1 MKKVQE
7 PRVRKTHTVEPTVKK
22 SLTVTSRVHRQ
33 LLIGLLA
40 GIVVMSVVVLS
51 GQELEHLPPAAP
63 AFTVLHP
70 LAGAPRDGAFPYAG
84 LISSGNLYGT
94 TYEGGSGRCF
104 DRESG
109 ESGCGVVFTLSPAG
123 TETVLHNFKGG
134 DGANPHAD
142 LILDA
147 AGNLYGT
154 ALGGG
159 VEGGFCGGDGTCG
172 LVFKLSPTG
181 TETVLH
187 SFTGGEDGANP
198 LAGLLRDAAGNLYGT
213 TYVGGAFSFGVVFE
227 LIRCS
232 SAPSGY
238 DFKVL
243 YSFKGGADGANP
255 EAGLI
260 KDAAGN
266 LYGTTFFGGV
276 KSTACLEG
284 ASCGVVFKVSPS
296 GTEKVLYSFTGPDGA
311 NPQAGLVRDAAG
323 NLYGTTSGGGADD
336 HGVVFELVRCS
347 SVASGYEFKVLH
359 TFTGYPTDGASP
371 VAGLLRDAAGNL
383 YGTTE
388 AGGASEFGVVFKLSP
403 TGTEKVLHSF
413 TNGKDGATPRAG
425 LIQDAVGSLYGTA
438 LGGAHGAGV
447 VFKLT
452 P

>member
-1 MKKVQE
+1 
-7 PRVRKTHTVEPTVKK
+7 
-22 SLTVTSRVHRQ
+22 
-33 LLIGLLA
+33 
-40 GIVVMSVVVLS
+40 MSVVVLS

-159 VEGGFCGGDGTCG
+159 MEGGFCGGDGTCG
-172 LVFKLSPTG
+172 VVFKLSPSG
-181 TETVLH
+181 TEKVLY
-187 SFTGGEDGANP
+187 SFTGPDGANP
-198 LAGLLRDAAGNLYGT
+198 LAGLIPDAAGNLYGT
-213 TYVGGAFSFGVVFE
+213 TALGGDSNVGVVFE

-243 YSFKGGADGANP
+243 YSFKGGADGA
-255 EAGLI
+255 
-260 KDAAGN
+260 
-266 LYGTTFFGGV
+266 T
-276 KSTACLEG
+276 
-284 ASCGVVFKVSPS
+284 
-296 GTEKVLYSFTGPDGA
+296 
-311 NPQAGLVRDAAG
+311 PQ
-323 NLYGTTSGGGADD
+323 
-336 HGVVFELVRCS
+336 
-347 SVASGYEFKVLH
+347 
-359 TFTGYPTDGASP
+359 
-371 VAGLLRDAAGNL
+371 
-383 YGTTE
+383 
-388 AGGASEFGVVFKLSP
+388 
-403 TGTEKVLHSF
+403 
-413 TNGKDGATPRAG
+413 AG